1 MKALSIIVVLL
12 TTVAVA
18 KAEETAPSRIDS
30 ITKSARDMM
39 PAMPSLPSVSLP
51 SMPDLSLPDF
61 SDATGRL
68 MTEFNTFT
76 QQVGDALP
84 ILEQMGY
91 EVTTFKVTWGLPP
104 KARLRLKSN
113 GNADIQKVNAIAAKA
128 TSGGVLVTA
137 LITSAATAKRI
148 QSTMKLGTAYL
159 DVDFAVPPRVNM
171 KFVSLK
177 ANEKEELPR
186 DTDDLEICAN
196 RTAPIPR
203 LACGAAV
210 FVNVTNGI
218 KTWLVGLFASTI
230 THTTRPEDRV
240 LAIRWLSQSRE
251 VVASEASSLEKLRQL
266 NALIN
271 SRTTIKAM
279 AKSISATASNY
290 RKSNLPLSMK
300 IALPATLAAIPFV
313 GGHAAGIAA
322 FGGALGV
329 PVLLLVFLGTAG
341 ITSII
346 EAVVTSPEA
355 RPHIAEIIDIIIEDE
370 RLRQT
375 SAQMKAAMKEQPM
388 DPTRFAMPVEEVAL
402 RKYLL
407 GMDPFNFERHTM
419 SFFVGRV

>member
-1 MKALSIIVVLL
+1 MKALLIIVVLL

-104 KARLRLKSN
+104 KARLRLKSS
-113 GNADIQKVNAIAAKA
+113 GDADIEKVNAIAAKA
-128 TSGGVLVTA
+128 TNGGVLVTA

-186 DTDDLEICAN
+186 DTDDLEISC
-196 RTAPIPR
+196 
-203 LACGAAV
+203 
-210 FVNVTNGI
+210 
-218 KTWLVGLFASTI
+218 K
-230 THTTRPEDRV
+230 
-240 LAIRWLSQSRE
+240 
-251 VVASEASSLEKLRQL
+251 
-266 NALIN
+266 
-271 SRTTIKAM
+271 
-279 AKSISATASNY
+279 
-290 RKSNLPLSMK
+290 
-300 IALPATLAAIPFV
+300 
-313 GGHAAGIAA
+313 
-322 FGGALGV
+322 
-329 PVLLLVFLGTAG
+329 
-341 ITSII
+341 
-346 EAVVTSPEA
+346 
-355 RPHIAEIIDIIIEDE
+355 
-370 RLRQT
+370 
-375 SAQMKAAMKEQPM
+375 
-388 DPTRFAMPVEEVAL
+388 
-402 RKYLL
+402 
-407 GMDPFNFERHTM
+407 
-419 SFFVGRV
+419 

>member
-1 MKALSIIVVLL
+1 MRALSIIVVLL
-12 TTVAVA
+12 ATVPVA
-18 KAEETAPSRIDS
+18 QAEETAPSRIDS

-39 PAMPSLPSVSLP
+39 PALPSMPSVSLP

-113 GNADIQKVNAIAAKA
+113 GNADIQKVNVIAAKA

-186 DTDDLEICAN
+186 DTDDLEISC
-196 RTAPIPR
+196 
-203 LACGAAV
+203 
-210 FVNVTNGI
+210 
-218 KTWLVGLFASTI
+218 K
-230 THTTRPEDRV
+230 
-240 LAIRWLSQSRE
+240 
-251 VVASEASSLEKLRQL
+251 
-266 NALIN
+266 
-271 SRTTIKAM
+271 
-279 AKSISATASNY
+279 
-290 RKSNLPLSMK
+290 
-300 IALPATLAAIPFV
+300 
-313 GGHAAGIAA
+313 
-322 FGGALGV
+322 
-329 PVLLLVFLGTAG
+329 
-341 ITSII
+341 
-346 EAVVTSPEA
+346 
-355 RPHIAEIIDIIIEDE
+355 
-370 RLRQT
+370 
-375 SAQMKAAMKEQPM
+375 
-388 DPTRFAMPVEEVAL
+388 
-402 RKYLL
+402 
-407 GMDPFNFERHTM
+407 
-419 SFFVGRV
+419 